1 MTAQHAHASG
11 TSLAALVQP
20 QRPHSN
26 HDVWAAALDE
36 LEQAVERIV
45 AWLASDDLSDGMEA
59 IILATSTWSVPDLPG
74 QIPTALVPRAQSIAV
89 RQGVVRRELAEH
101 VSTNRGHARL
111 TRQVDAA
118 TARPVAPAY
127 LDLRV

>member
-1 MTAQHAHASG
+1 
-11 TSLAALVQP
+11 
-20 QRPHSN
+20 
-26 HDVWAAALDE
+26 
-36 LEQAVERIV
+36 
-45 AWLASDDLSDGMEA
+45 MEA

-89 RQGVVRRELAEH
+89 RHGVVRRELAEH

-118 TARPVAPAY
+118 TARPVAPAS
-127 LDLRV
+127 LDLRVCPPPPGHPWPPSRPPVPPPFLVSVSHFLGLGPGPGVGCVWA

>member
-45 AWLASDDLSDGMEA
+45 AWLASDDHSEGMEA

-74 QIPTALVPRAQSIAV
+74 QIPTALLPRTQSIAV
-89 RQGVVRRELAEH
+89 RQGRARR
-101 VSTNRGHARL
+101 
-111 TRQVDAA
+111 A
-118 TARPVAPAY
+118 TTDKHRHNPGPAH
-127 LDLRV
+127 